1 MATKIRQAA
10 DPRPH
15 APPAFTLI
23 EMLVVIALILLL
35 IGLALP
41 ALSQAQE
48 TARQAVCKSNVR
60 RFGVAFVVNPSP
72 PGPPTHCHLE
82 SNFLSFRWKFIE
94 GSIL

>member
-82 SNFLSFRWKFIE
+82 SNFLSIKGRVVD
-94 GSIL
+94 LT